1 MHGIAGPGS
10 GGNLSDYLGCSVLGS
25 VSPSLVKISTCSML
39 VRWGQIVSASFYSPH
54 CNTSFECS
62 EAVAPQSCLRIG
74 CGFLSVSRDHRSCCS
89 ILFWFLFWGHSQQHS
104 GLSLGSA
111 LRNTFVSAQGTVFIW
126 DARNR
131 TLVSYMQGMPAELLF
146 QLLNLMF

>member
-1 MHGIAGPGS
+1 MSRTRRQSRLIETLEPEEGFPIFHCYAWYCWPWIW
-10 GGNLSDYLGCSVLGS
+10 GNLSDYLGCSVLGS

-111 LRNTFVSAQGTVFIW
+111 LRNTFVSAQGTVFI
-126 DARNR
+126 
-131 TLVSYMQGMPAELLF
+131 
-146 QLLNLMF
+146 